1 VVSFCLS
8 FLIVALVI
16 AGAAVFITSLL
27 SALGENL
34 SNRPPRTLL
43 AWFRRLP
50 KNKWK
55 LVFPSPCISSVIIVF
70 AACPAENTNR
80 TDVGDRRA
88 VAQPR
93 IRGVGHAGV
102 PPVHLQ
108 RGHLGVGRRVLRGD
122 GFPPGAERT
131 IQRGSAGNPTRAHR
145 DWHDRRRVPRVRG
158 GHARGDFPRPENL
171 RGCPGLRLPRL
182 RHYFF

>member
-1 VVSFCLS
+1 M
-8 FLIVALVI
+8 
-16 AGAAVFITSLL
+16 
-27 SALGENL
+27 
-34 SNRPPRTLL
+34 
-43 AWFRRLP
+43 
-50 KNKWK
+50 K
-55 LVFPSPCISSVIIVF
+55 LVFPSPYISSVIIVF

-80 TDVGDRRA
+80 TGVGGRRA